1 MSVYTSIS
9 EEELGA
15 FLADYD
21 AGALVSYEGIESGI
35 ENTNYFVTTDRG
47 EYVLT
52 IFEQHTREELRFF
65 LELTAFLAEH
75 AVPCAHPSRNRFDGY
90 LGELKDKPAALV
102 DRLPGASVEQ
112 ADTEQCAA
120 VGQVLAQ
127 LHRAGQ
133 EFPLDRANDR
143 GPHWWRETAAA
154 VLPKLD
160 AADAEL
166 LRSEL
171 AYQTERRAAAL
182 PRGIIHADL
191 FRDNVLFR
199 NHELSGLIDF
209 YYACRDVLLYDVAV
223 TVNDWCSSA
232 DGALDPDRARALLGA
247 YNSIRPL
254 QPAERDHWQAMVRAA
269 ALRFWLSR
277 LRDMHFPR
285 EGEMTHIKDPDVFKH
300 ILLHRAAPGGEA
312 LSLWPDTGSQQGNAR
327 G

>member
-9 EEELGA
+9 EEELRA

-21 AGALVSYEGIESGI
+21 AGTLVSFEGIESGI
-35 ENTNYFVTTDRG
+35 ENTNYFVTTDRA

-52 IFEQHTREELRFF
+52 IFEQHTRDELRFF

-75 AVPCAHPSRNRFDGY
+75 EIPCAHPSRDRFDGY
-90 LGELKDKPAALV
+90 LGELKEKPAALV

-112 ADTEQCAA
+112 PDAQQCAA
-120 VGQVLAQ
+120 LGRVLAQ

-133 EFPLDRANDR
+133 EFPMNRANDR
-143 GPHWWRETAAA
+143 GPHWWRETANI

-160 AADAEL
+160 SGDAGL
-166 LRSEL
+166 LQSEL
-171 AYQTERRAAAL
+171 AYQAERRTADL

-199 NHELSGLIDF
+199 DHQLSGLIDF

-232 DGALDPDRARALLGA
+232 DGALDPERAQSLLHA

-254 QPAERDHWQAMVRAA
+254 QPAERDHWQTMLRAA

-300 ILLHRAAPGGEA
+300 ILLQRAAPGGQA
-312 LSLWPDTGSQQGNAR
+312 MHLWPGAE
-327 G
+327 

>member
-9 EEELGA
+9 EEELRA

-65 LELTAFLAEH
+65 LELTAYLAEH
-75 AVPCAHPSRNRFDGY
+75 DIPCAHPSRNRFDGY

-112 ADTEQCAA
+112 PDMEQCAA
-120 VGQVLAQ
+120 VGRVLAQ
-127 LHRAGQ
+127 LHRAGGD
-133 EFPLDRANDR
+133 FPLDRANDR
-143 GPHWWRETAAA
+143 GPHWWRDTAHD
-154 VLPKLD
+154 VLPCLN
-160 AADAEL
+160 AEESAL
-166 LRSEL
+166 LREEL
-171 AYQTERRAAAL
+171 VYQAERRAAEL

-191 FRDNVLFR
+191 FRDNVLFED
-199 NHELSGLIDF
+199 HGLSGLIDF

-223 TVNDWCSSA
+223 TVNDWCSRE
-232 DGALDPDRARALLGA
+232 DGSLDPERTGAMLRA

-254 QPAERDHWQAMVRAA
+254 ESAERRHWQAMLRAA

-300 ILLHRAAPGGEA
+300 ILLQRATPGGEA
-312 LSLWPDTGSQQGNAR
+312 PEMWPDGTQRR
-327 G
+327 GTA